1 LDIRYLNVT
10 KDEMNQVPDV
20 LNPACDS
27 RTVLR
32 HLTDRWAPLIVLAL
46 VPNALRFGELR
57 ARIGTITPKVLTET
71 LRSMERDGLVV
82 RTVTPS
88 SPPRV
93 DYELSELGRTL
104 TTPVETLR
112 EWAESNMETVLANR
126 ARYDTDHAGTRGRT
140 LLRT

>member
-1 LDIRYLNVT
+1 
-10 KDEMNQVPDV
+10 MNQVPDV

-112 EWAESNMETVLANR
+112 EWAESNVEAVLANR
-126 ARYDTDHAGTRGRT
+126 ARYDCGHAATRGRT